1 MGLGWYIT
9 RRVAWAFVVT
19 FVIVSITW
27 GLLAASPDPQ
37 VSQAATQAALQGGNP
52 AEAQERARE
61 LRGFDAPLY
70 QRYID
75 YVTGVYTLDWGWS
88 QTRNQPVTEAILD
101 ALYYTIQYSIPWT
114 VLVVLLG
121 PLVGLYSSANQYSWK
136 DHAATGFAFFGYAI
150 PNFFFGIILLLI
162 FGVQLGWIPVIYNT
176 DVPVF
181 SVANAI
187 QLAMPVFVLV
197 TGSIGAVMRVS
208 RNESSE
214 FMQADFVKTAKAKG
228 VSQLRIY
235 GRHVLR
241 PTMVPLSTTIVGY
254 LLFLFVGSSLLVE
267 VVFSIPG
274 LGRLLY
280 RAIIAQDTSVVLG
293 TTLFFTFVA
302 TVGNLIQDLVYTV
315 LDPRINFD
323 DR

>member
-61 LRGFDAPLY
+61 LRGLDAPLY

-214 FMQADFVKTAKAKG
+214 FM
-228 VSQLRIY
+228 
-235 GRHVLR
+235 
-241 PTMVPLSTTIVGY
+241 
-254 LLFLFVGSSLLVE
+254 
-267 VVFSIPG
+267 
-274 LGRLLY
+274 
-280 RAIIAQDTSVVLG
+280 
-293 TTLFFTFVA
+293 
-302 TVGNLIQDLVYTV
+302 
-315 LDPRINFD
+315 
-323 DR
+323 